1 MIQLDIRIEIL
12 STALLPWIT
21 SQVASGPLHRST
33 EPLLHR
39 CMTGSNTEVVEKRT
53 LGNILAIHPG
63 KSIGVSKKLDG
74 FGVSAKVF
82 RNDSIEACRGK
93 PLDENMEN
101 MEVPQCLQILQSCLA
116 MHVNIM
122 NRIKTAF
129 TTSSAFLAKC

>member
-1 MIQLDIRIEIL
+1 MIRPLLFLATRFGADQLDQANCIYRQNL
-12 STALLPWIT
+12 F
-21 SQVASGPLHRST
+21 
-33 EPLLHR
+33 LHR
-39 CMTGSNTEVVEKRT
+39 CITGSNTEVVEKRT

-82 RNDSIEACRGK
+82 RN
-93 PLDENMEN
+93 
-101 MEVPQCLQILQSCLA
+101 
-116 MHVNIM
+116 IM